1 MTPVAVGLDLV
12 DIARI
17 GRMLE
22 RKGERALRRLLTP
35 TERDY
40 CLRQPHPA
48 RHVAA
53 RVAAKE
59 ATYKAL
65 QGSAAARA
73 IGWREIEVVRDWDGR
88 PAVRLHGGAARRA
101 TELGVRETLL
111 SLSHTEE
118 HAAAV
123 TLLLSAES

>member
-12 DIARI
+12 AIARI
-17 GRMLE
+17 KRMLS
-22 RKGERALRRLLTP
+22 RKGEYALRRLLT
-35 TERDY
+35 ERERAY
-40 CLRQPHPA
+40 CCTQHEPA

-73 IGWREIEVVRDWDGR
+73 IGWHEIEVVRDWDGR
-88 PAVRLHGGAARRA
+88 PSIEWYGRAAARA
-101 TELGVRETLL
+101 AELGARGILL
-111 SLSHTEE
+111 SLSHTDD
-118 HAAAV
+118 HAAAMV
-123 TLLLSAES
+123 VLLADAG

>member
-1 MTPVAVGLDLV
+1 MTPLAVGLDLV
-12 DIARI
+12 AIARI
-17 GRMLE
+17 ERMLA
-22 RKGERALRRLLTP
+22 RKGEHALRRLLTAR
-35 TERDY
+35 ERAY
-40 CLRQPHPA
+40 CADQAVPA

-73 IGWREIEVVRDWDGR
+73 IGWHEIEVVRDWDGR
-88 PAVRLHGGAARRA
+88 PGIEWSGRAASRA
-101 TELGVRETLL
+101 AELGVRSILL
-111 SLSHTEE
+111 SLSHTDD

-123 TLLLSAES
+123 VILLADAG